1 MPVDDIE
8 IKQHDIT
15 SIPLT
20 IDDGGSPA
28 TPVNLTGLTVVLTV
42 SRQSPDDLG
51 IPTPLFTVSQS
62 THTNAAAGETSIP
75 ISASNSANAGNF
87 VYEVSVDGAAPT
99 SRETSK
105 TGNFIILRALRG
117 V

>member
-1 MPVDDIE
+1 MAVDDIE

-15 SIPLT
+15 DIPLT
-20 IDDGGSPA
+20 IDDGGDPA
-28 TPVNLTGLTVVLTV
+28 SPVNLTGLTVVLTV
-42 SRQSPDDLG
+42 SKESPDNLG
-51 IPTPLFTVSQS
+51 VPTPLFTVSQN
-62 THTNAAAGETSIP
+62 THTDAANGETTIP
-75 ISASNSANAGNF
+75 ISASNSANAGEF
-87 VYEVSVDGAAPT
+87 VYEVSVDGSGPT